1 MAWTGAILLT
11 LALGLGHVTGAHWT
25 HSTDLDPNYS
35 VFWTPGEEDI
45 TFEVQ
50 VRTLGYVGFG
60 FSADGQM
67 AGADM
72 ITGWVRDNQVFF
84 QDRYARER
92 AEPELD
98 SSQDY
103 ELLLGYENGTHT
115 VIRFRRRYDTCDPH
129 DFRITNDTM
138 RMLYAYHTDDPA
150 SRPGSKLGT
159 LSYHGPIQRGF
170 RSLYLMERVNLE
182 EPVPRDLLSWDL
194 RNPVVTLPASEDTLY
209 WCKIFKLPSVKRKHH
224 MIKYEPL
231 HAPGNRAYM
240 HHVIV
245 YECQGSEA
253 EFEVHAKDRGQVCY
267 QSSMPPIFFNCNNVV
282 IAWGIG
288 SEGFSFP
295 PEAGYPLDPDL
306 GPKYFM
312 METHYNNP
320 AQDADVTDTSG
331 IRVYYTASLRRH
343 DAGVLSVGLDPNW
356 RHIIPPGQP
365 EVVSEGHCI
374 SACTRQTVPPQ
385 GIDIFGVALH
395 THLIGRKVRLRQI
408 RDGVEYT
415 PITTDN
421 NYDFSYQEYRR
432 LQNPVKVY
440 PGDHLIAQCVYNSEG
455 RTTITLGGLTTR
467 EEMCLVFALYYPRI
481 DLSLCHSLPS
491 LPTVLHSLGIQE
503 LWPGSNPVRIKS
515 PPELA
520 DMTLE
525 SRLVTYDW
533 ENHFKSFQEATRKG
547 SFKPLCWMKKPT
559 LLPGTENFE
568 AYYPNITK
576 PYEDVDTCHN
586 RRSKPHRR
594 KKPGEG
600 QTESGDHGAGE
611 TSEEDAANY
620 VDGEDEDKTKV
631 YSSISLQESS
641 RLNSSTRS
649 RSSSDLFMFV
659 LAYCILLA
667 FRR

>member
-11 LALGLGHVTGAHWT
+11 LALGHVTGAHWT

-72 ITGWVRDNQVFF
+72 VTGWVRDNQVFF
-84 QDRYARER
+84 QDRHALER
-92 AEPELD
+92 TEPEVD

-138 RMLYAYHTDDPA
+138 RILYAYYNDDPA
-150 SRPGSKLGT
+150 AHTGSKLGA
-159 LSYHGPIQRGF
+159 LPYHGPAQRGARRLYLIQRV
-170 RSLYLMERVNLE
+170 SLE
-182 EPVPRDLLSWDL
+182 EPLPRDLHIWDL
-194 RNPVVTLPASEDTLY
+194 RNPVVTLPASEETLC
-209 WCKIFKLPSVKRKHH
+209 WCKIFRLPYIRRKHH
-224 MIKYEPL
+224 MVRYVPLREPV
-231 HAPGNRAYM
+231 NRT
-240 HHVIV
+240 HVHRVIV

-253 EFEVHAKDRGQVCY
+253 EFEVHAKERGQVCY
-267 QSSMPPIFFNCNNVV
+267 QSPMPPIFFNCNNVV

-288 SEGFSFP
+288 SEGFTFP

-312 METHYNNP
+312 METHYNNSVHS
-320 AQDADVTDTSG
+320 ADNTGTSG
-331 IRVYYTASLRRH
+331 MRVYYTASLRRH
-343 DAGVLSVGLDPNW
+343 DAGVLSVGMDPNW

-374 SACTRQTVPPQ
+374 STCTWQAFPPR
-385 GIDIFGVALH
+385 GIKVFAAALH
-395 THLIGRKVRLRQI
+395 MHLIGRRIRLRQI
-408 RDGVEYT
+408 RNGVELP
-415 PITTDN
+415 PIAADN
-421 NYDFSYQEYRR
+421 NYDPGYQEYRR
-432 LQNPVKVY
+432 LLEPVQVY
-440 PGDHLIAQCVYNSEG
+440 RGDHLIAQCVYNSEG
-455 RTTITLGGLTTR
+455 RTTITLGGLTSR
-467 EEMCLVFALYYPRI
+467 EEMCLVFAMYYPRI

-503 LWPGSNPVRIKS
+503 LWPDSSPVTIKS

-533 ENHFKSFQEATRKG
+533 ENHFRSFQEATRKG

-559 LLPGTENFE
+559 LLPGTENLE
-568 AYYPNITK
+568 AFYPNITK
-576 PYEDVDTCHN
+576 PFEAVNLCQKV
-586 RRSKPHRR
+586 RKKPGRR
-594 KKPGEG
+594 KKPEGGEEEG
-600 QTESGDHGAGE
+600 QGGGQ
-611 TSEEDAANY
+611 
-620 VDGEDEDKTKV
+620 TKV
-631 YSSISLQESS
+631 YNRITDQETSK
-641 RLNSSTRS
+641 LNRCNRITCSWLVSVIIWS
-649 RSSSDLFMFV
+649 
-659 LAYCILLA
+659 AILIWS
-667 FRR
+667 

>member
-1 MAWTGAILLT
+1 
-11 LALGLGHVTGAHWT
+11 
-25 HSTDLDPNYS
+25 
-35 VFWTPGEEDI
+35 
-45 TFEVQ
+45 
-50 VRTLGYVGFG
+50 
-60 FSADGQM
+60 
-67 AGADM
+67 
-72 ITGWVRDNQVFF
+72 
-84 QDRYARER
+84 DRYATDRG
-92 AEPELD
+92 EPEVD
-98 SSQDY
+98 QSQDY

-115 VIRFRRRYDTCDPH
+115 VIRFRRQYDTCDQR
-129 DFRITNDTM
+129 DYRITNDTM
-138 RMLYAYHTDDPA
+138 RVLYAYHSEDPA
-150 SRPGSKLGT
+150 PRTGSKLAT
-159 LSYHGPIQRGF
+159 LLYHGPTQRGF
-170 RSLYLMERVNLE
+170 RSLYLLERVNLE
-182 EPVPRDLLSWDL
+182 EPLPRDLLIWDL
-194 RNPVVTLPASEDTLY
+194 RNPMVTLPASEDTLY
-209 WCKIFKLPSVKRKHH
+209 WCKIFKLPNVRRKHH
-224 MIKYEPL
+224 MVRYEPL
-231 HAPGNRAYM
+231 HDSGNSVYM

-245 YECQGSEA
+245 YECQGNEV
-253 EFEVHAKDRGQVCY
+253 EFEAHARDRGQVCY
-267 QSSMPPIFFNCNNVV
+267 QPSMPPLFFNCNNVV

-295 PEAGYPLDPDL
+295 PEAGYPLDPDV
-306 GPKYFM
+306 GPRYFM

-320 AQDADVTDTSG
+320 TQDADITDSSG

-374 SACTRQTVPPQ
+374 SACTQQALPPR

-408 RDGVEYT
+408 RDGVEQP
-415 PITTDN
+415 PITSDN

-440 PGDHLIAQCVYNSEG
+440 PGDHLIAQCVYNSKG

-467 EEMCLVFALYYPRI
+467 EEMCLVFALYYPRV
-481 DLSLCHSLPS
+481 DMSLCHSLPS

-503 LWPGSNPVRIKS
+503 LWPGSSPVRIKS

-533 ENHFKSFQEATRKG
+533 ENNFRSFQDATRKG
-547 SFKPLCWMKKPT
+547 SFKPLCWMKKPA
-559 LLPGTENFE
+559 LLPGTENSE
-568 AYYPNITK
+568 AFYPNITK
-576 PYEDVDTCHN
+576 SYEEIDTCHN

-600 QTESGDHGAGE
+600 QTESAVREGSR
-611 TSEEDAANY
+611 TSHEDEENY
-620 VDGEDEDKTKV
+620 IGGEDEEKTKD

-641 RLNSSTRS
+641 RLNSSTRC
-649 RSSSDLFMFV
+649 RSTLDILLCV
-659 LAYCILLA
+659 VAYCILLA